1 MPKRTRMFPGI
12 TRQVVLAEETHRLLR
27 EVAEHEQ
34 KYIGEL
40 ADELLREALAQRRQ
54 RPLLPPARRRRAA
67 QPSRSAVS
75 LSLPVDGMSLSQTPD
90 PGSLRV
96 ERLGEHATHHP
107 PATVERLALHAPRVY
122 YKCHCLVCGREWV
135 AGGHDQPQE
144 FVMPRRCNYDDC
156 RAHAWNDPIAAPA
169 ARRKR
174 ERRRA
179 VS

>member
-1 MPKRTRMFPGI
+1 MPKRARMFPGV

-27 EVAEHEQ
+27 DVAEHEQ

-54 RPLLPPARRRRAA
+54 RSPLPLTRRRHAT
-67 QPSRSAVS
+67 QPSQSAVS
-75 LSLPVDGMSLSQTPD
+75 PPPPVDGMSPPQTTNTRSSQEEQ
-90 PGSLRV
+90 LRERETLYPPAAV
-96 ERLGEHATHHP
+96 ERL
-107 PATVERLALHAPRVY
+107 VLHAPRVY

-144 FVMPRRCNYDDC
+144 FVLPQRCNYDDC
-156 RAHAWNDPIAAPA
+156 RAYAWNDPIAAPA